1 MQPSFS
7 SSHVLPLLTWMDRTH
22 QVDIRWVSLFP
33 GDDGSQERARRT
45 KQTWEDR
52 KCSNSK
58 LALCCLTCHCAWEMA
73 GASRQWQHPHVDI
86 FKTRSGAG
94 SGCRAATRDFD
105 RSGAFLI
112 WTSLMDLNGPMFGSH
127 INARLFPIFPNF
139 GGGWCFYPQNPGVP
153 HCQKPPPGALAPMLP
168 AIRPFQPP
176 RWSQTCAGMSPRT
189 SSCLVLRVFQN
200 TSGVVC
206 RPGKPERNL
215 GTLEH
220 AFTISYDIL

>member
-1 MQPSFS
+1 
-7 SSHVLPLLTWMDRTH
+7 MDGPHPPNRY
-22 QVDIRWVSLFP
+22 SLGFPFFP

-127 INARLFPIFPNF
+127 VNARLFPIFPNF
-139 GGGWCFYPQNPGVP
+139 GGGWCFYPP
-153 HCQKPPPGALAPMLP
+153 KPRCSSLPKPLPGALAPMLP

-200 TSGVVC
+200 TSGVVW
-206 RPGKPERNL
+206 RWVKSAPQAFVVERVL
-215 GTLEH
+215 IT
-220 AFTISYDIL
+220 AQSYFYQ

>member
-1 MQPSFS
+1 
-7 SSHVLPLLTWMDRTH
+7 MDGPHPPNRY
-22 QVDIRWVSLFP
+22 SLGFPFFP

-153 HCQKPPPGALAPMLP
+153 HCQSLCQELWHRCFQQFALSSLLAGRRRARGCHRGP
-168 AIRPFQPP
+168 AAA
-176 RWSQTCAGMSPRT
+176 W
-189 SSCLVLRVFQN
+189 CLEFSKTQVALC
-200 TSGVVC
+200 GD
-206 RPGKPERNL
+206 G
-215 GTLEH
+215 
-220 AFTISYDIL
+220 

>member
-1 MQPSFS
+1 
-7 SSHVLPLLTWMDRTH
+7 MDGPHPPNRY
-22 QVDIRWVSLFP
+22 SLGFPFFP

-94 SGCRAATRDFD
+94 SGCRAATRYFD

-127 INARLFPIFPNF
+127 INAILSQFSPTLVVDGVFTHKTQVFLTAKSLRQELWHRCFQQFALSSLLAGRRRARGCHRGPAAAWCLEFSKTQVALF
-139 GGGWCFYPQNPGVP
+139 GDG
-153 HCQKPPPGALAPMLP
+153 
-168 AIRPFQPP
+168 
-176 RWSQTCAGMSPRT
+176 
-189 SSCLVLRVFQN
+189 
-200 TSGVVC
+200 
-206 RPGKPERNL
+206 
-215 GTLEH
+215 
-220 AFTISYDIL
+220 

>member
-22 QVDIRWVSLFP
+22 QIDIRWVSPFFL
-33 GDDGSQERARRT
+33 GTTVARNELGEPN
-45 KQTWEDR
+45 KHG
-52 KCSNSK
+52 NSK

-153 HCQKPPPGALAPMLP
+153 HCQSLRQELWHRCFQQFALSSLLAGRRRARGCHRGP
-168 AIRPFQPP
+168 AAA
-176 RWSQTCAGMSPRT
+176 W
-189 SSCLVLRVFQN
+189 CLEFSKTQVALF
-200 TSGVVC
+200 GD
-206 RPGKPERNL
+206 G
-215 GTLEH
+215 
-220 AFTISYDIL
+220 

>member
-22 QVDIRWVSLFP
+22 QIDIRWVSPFFL
-33 GDDGSQERARRT
+33 GTTVARNELGEPN
-45 KQTWEDR
+45 KHG
-52 KCSNSK
+52 NSK

-127 INARLFPIFPNF
+127 INARLSQFSPTLVVDGVFTHKTQVFLTAKASARSFGTDASSNSPFPASSLVADVR
-139 GGGWCFYPQNPGVP
+139 GDVTEDQ
-153 HCQKPPPGALAPMLP
+153 QLLGA
-168 AIRPFQPP
+168 
-176 RWSQTCAGMSPRT
+176 
-189 SSCLVLRVFQN
+189 
-200 TSGVVC
+200 
-206 RPGKPERNL
+206 
-215 GTLEH
+215 
-220 AFTISYDIL
+220 